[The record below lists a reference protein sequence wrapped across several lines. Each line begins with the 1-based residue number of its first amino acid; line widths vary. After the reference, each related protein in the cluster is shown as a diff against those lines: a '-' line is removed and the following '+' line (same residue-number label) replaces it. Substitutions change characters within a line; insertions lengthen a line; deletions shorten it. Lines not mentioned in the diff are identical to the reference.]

1 MRICVYCS
9 SAPEIDPKFQDFAY
23 EVGAQIAA
31 AGHDLVWGGGVVS
44 MMGAV
49 ARGAR
54 EHGGKTFGVIPKRLL
69 NIEFADREST
79 ELFETSDMRT
89 RKAKMA
95 ELADAFI
102 VLPGG
107 IGTLEELF
115 ETWVGR
121 YLGFHAKPI
130 AICDLDKS
138 FASLHQALADLT
150 KLKFMKS
157 GQEELIFWGDDVES
171 CLKYFADYNG
181 A

>member
-9 SAPEIDPKFQDFAY
+9 SAPEIDSKYIDFAY
-23 EVGAQIAA
+23 EVGAYLAQ
-31 AGHDLVWGGGVVS
+31 AGHDLVWGGGIIS

-49 ARGAR
+49 SRGAR
-54 EHGGKTFGVIPKRLL
+54 ENGGRTFGVIPTKLL
-69 NIEFADREST
+69 NVEFADRAAT
-79 ELFETSDMRT
+79 EIIETADMRS

-121 YLGFHAKPI
+121 YLGFHSKPI
-130 AICDLDKS
+130 AICDLDDS
-138 FASLHQALADLT
+138 FASLHQALSDLT
-150 KLKFMKS
+150 ELKFMKS
-157 GQEELIFWGDDVES
+157 GQEELIFWSDSPTAVLD
-171 CLKYFADYNG
+171 YFAEYNG